1 MPKSAERVSRADAL
15 RRFAT
20 SNALTLAAV
29 AGYLLAFTVAV
40 LAFRVVDGERGTKA
54 MDHFGTAMAEDLAH
68 LAVDPLLRRDR
79 IQLGLL
85 SNRLA
90 ARPEV
95 HRIAVYTVDERLFV
109 VAGNLP
115 LAKAPVYMRPV
126 TDTDT
131 IAGDVRVTLDPESF
145 RLSSAEL
152 VAGSWQF
159 AVAGLAL
166 TLFGFHFGKRAAHR
180 SAASPEARNAPI
192 DDQKTQSTFVVVAN
206 LLPQA
211 VPVAADRERLLERGL
226 AIARRVADIY
236 AGQAARLRQ
245 GGILLLF
252 PAVRPNDRGFEALC
266 AALLMRRLL
275 DAVGPFATR
284 RAPSPTGPGESP
296 GESPGENSA
305 QVFRYGF
312 DLAPIRPRM
321 GNEAVV
327 ASAFSEALLLSS
339 LGSRG
344 DVVIGQA
351 AYDALERPERV
362 HLESLDNPAT
372 EALSSGTAPPRGVV
386 RGIGEDYEAL
396 LARQSEAVAKAAG
409 PVLRP

>member
-1 MPKSAERVSRADAL
+1 MPRAAERVSRADAL

-40 LAFRVVDGERGTKA
+40 LAFRVVDGERGTEA

-85 SNRLA
+85 TNRLA

-95 HRIAVYTVDERLFV
+95 HRIAVYSVDERLFV

-152 VAGSWQF
+152 VAGLWQF

-180 SAASPEARNAPI
+180 SASSPEARNAPK

-211 VPVAADRERLLERGL
+211 VPVAADRERLLEQGL

-245 GGILLLF
+245 GGILLLL
-252 PAVRPNDRGFEALC
+252 PVVRSNDRGFEALC

-275 DAVGPFATR
+275 DGVGPSATR

-296 GESPGENSA
+296 GENGA

-312 DLAPIRPRM
+312 DLAAIRPRV

-327 ASAFSEALLLSS
+327 ASGFSEALLLSS

-362 HLESLDNPAT
+362 HLEALDNPAT
-372 EALSSGTAPPRGVV
+372 EALASGTAPPRGIV

-396 LARQSEAVAKAAG
+396 LARQSEAVAKATG